1 MNVYIL
7 LDRSGS
13 MSTLWSEAL
22 GSINNYVSK
31 LKKKDKVYLAAFD
44 DQYEIIRDCSAGDW
58 KDVTNEDA
66 QPRGMTALFDSCG
79 KIMTTAE
86 KADSRKTI
94 LVVMTDGHENAS
106 REHNQASIK
115 AKVKEF
121 EDKKWEVIFLGA
133 NFDAV
138 DSVSGGLGL
147 MASKSMNIAAGNL
160 SRGFDTLST
169 YTTAYA
175 ATGASINFTNE
186 DKLQS
191 VTTLKAATNVV
202 PNDPLTGA

>member
-13 MSTLWSEAL
+13 MATLWSEAL

-31 LKKKDKVYLAAFD
+31 LKKKDNVFLAAFD
-44 DQYEIIRDCSAGDW
+44 DQYEVVRDCKAEGWD
-58 KDVTNEDA
+58 DVTNDDL

-79 KIMTTAE
+79 KVMAKAE
-86 KADSRKTI
+86 EDGAKKTI

-106 REHNQASIK
+106 REHSQASIK

-138 DSVSGGLGL
+138 DAVSGGLGL

-160 SRGFDTLST
+160 ARGFDTLSS

-175 ATGASINFTNE
+175 ATGQSINFTQD
-186 DKLQS
+186 DKTMA
-191 VTTLKAATNVV
+191 VTK
-202 PNDPLTGA
+202 